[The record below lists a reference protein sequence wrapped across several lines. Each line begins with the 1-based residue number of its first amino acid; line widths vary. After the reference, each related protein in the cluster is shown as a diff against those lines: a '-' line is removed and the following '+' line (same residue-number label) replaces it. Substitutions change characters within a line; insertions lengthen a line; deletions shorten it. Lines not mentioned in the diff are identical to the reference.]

1 MKLLKL
7 GDKFNMTLK
16 LHDGNASK
24 FVRAKLFNDSMVLS
38 GTYDL
43 SHVSTGFYS
52 FTLNGVAEGNYHVF
66 YEVFKNSGYTQ
77 KDNAYSDAE
86 EFFSVRDLEGT
97 IQNNTDQ
104 ITQKIDDNDG
114 QIAYST

>member
-24 FVRAKLFNDSMVLS
+24 FIRAKLFNDSMVLS

-86 EFFSVRDLEGT
+86 EFFSVRDIEGD
-97 IQNNTDQ
+97 IQSSSDQ
-104 ITQKIDDNDG
+104 
-114 QIAYST
+114 